1 MSHFINALSKSIA
14 LGVSADAPTKKVTAV
29 SYEMSGHTYYYTGSV
44 WAVLFGTDNG
54 NFAAF
59 LTKENAE
66 EFINTL
72 SNQTTFVPK
81 QLPKDVTVNFYTY
94 SIPHPMG
101 AATVV
106 EENVNAATYMRVNAN
121 NLEEVAISPDMFP
134 EGHNPVKYNTKTNVF
149 LASRIGGSA
158 LCSISGEIITVSPIL
173 MSMYGAPEAYVDARK
188 QESLKLTFV
197 TNLNY
202 TVSAY
207 DPSFTLQTLAD
218 GSVFTNEYIRE
229 NAAKFFTSPVSG
241 TLSYVETAVTLHSGV
256 RISSEDFRK
265 FGFTC
270 SISKE
275 KHLLSENPRSGHRG
289 IADAHY
295 VPQFREVLRD
305 YKTDPMNVF
314 GHVGMDNVVREG
326 FMPDKKDGKKNRDLY
341 MAMEI
346 EVYAESEAKGAKAIV
361 EVEEARIGI
370 CCSDGSL
377 PANGFEIKT
386 LPQFHMTSSDRLD
399 ELQKIFV
406 SNNIM
411 ANHKC
416 GVHIHVSRSALTE
429 LQVDRIMKFIYSFGN
444 RVLVEAVAG
453 RKAND
458 TATQEFAKYHLSK
471 SSLSSNQVIK
481 KNPKGGNVLIKKSVN
496 KYCAVN
502 ANKDYTI
509 EFRMFQG
516 TVDTSRLK
524 MNAEFVAALV
534 EFTSPG
540 VYDLPHTDTPSYRDF
555 LRFLLDPKAR
565 RRKDY
570 PNLIEFLVSKQIID
584 QLKKGNSTTCA

>member
-1 MSHFINALSKSIA
+1 MSHFINALSKAISVGPVTEA
-14 LGVSADAPTKKVTAV
+14 PARKTTSVSH
-29 SYEMSGHTYYYTGSV
+29 EMSGHTYYYTGSGWLV
-44 WAVLFGTDNG
+44 MFGSSY
-54 NFAAF
+54 AIF
-59 LTKENAE
+59 LVKETAE

-72 SNQTTFVPK
+72 SNPTEFIPA

-94 SIPHPMG
+94 IIPHPMG
-101 AATVV
+101 AATVSQ
-106 EENVNAATYMRVNAN
+106 ENINASDYMRINAA
-121 NLEEVAISPDMFP
+121 NLEDVAIPPDMFP
-134 EGHNPVKYNTKTNVF
+134 EGHTPVKYNTKTNEF
-149 LASRIGGSA
+149 LASRIKGSA
-158 LCSISGEIITVSPIL
+158 LCSITGETITTSPIM
-173 MSMYGAPEAYVDARK
+173 MSLYGSPEAYVDSKK

-197 TNLNY
+197 TDLKY
-202 TVSAY
+202 TVSAL
-207 DPSFTLQTLAD
+207 DPSVSLQTLAD
-218 GSVFTNEYIRE
+218 GTVFTNAYIRE
-229 NAAKFFTSPVSG
+229 NAAKFFTSPLSG

-270 SISKE
+270 SISRE
-275 KHLLSENPRSGHRG
+275 KHLVADNPRSGHRG

-295 VPQFREVLRD
+295 VPQFREVLRE
-305 YKTDPMNVF
+305 YRADPLNVF
-314 GHVGMDNVVREG
+314 GHVGPDGKVREG
-326 FMPDKKDGKKNRDLY
+326 VMPKNKDGKLNRDLY

-361 EVEEARIGI
+361 EVEAARIGI

-377 PANGFEIKT
+377 PENGFEIKT
-386 LPQFHMTSSDRLD
+386 LPQVGMTSADRLD

-406 SNNIM
+406 TNNIM

-416 GVHIHVSRSALTE
+416 GVHIHVSRAALTE

-458 TATQEFAKYHLSK
+458 EATKEFAKYHLSK
-471 SSLSSNQVIK
+471 TSLSNNKVVK
-481 KNPKGGNVLIKKSVN
+481 KLPKGGNVIIKKSTD

-502 ANKDYTI
+502 ANKDFTI
-509 EFRMFQG
+509 EFRLFQG
-516 TVDTSRLK
+516 TVDTTRLK

-540 VYDLPHTDTPSYRDF
+540 VYDLPHTDTASYRDF

-570 PNLIEFLVSKQIID
+570 PNLIEFLVSQQILD